1 MTMRG
6 LARTVPQRL
15 GMLVAAVASIC
26 LVAYPAP
33 AFYRWSES
41 ESGWYRTSP
50 PEFNPSSYSYRN
62 AARLAEE
69 QRQFK
74 EDLTRSFIFDYGLYG
89 RRRPDFRRMALEV
102 AFAWL
107 IGIGFA
113 WAVKSSLVSSTS
125 IFFHTS

>member
-1 MTMRG
+1 MRG
-6 LARTVPQRL
+6 LARTIPQRL

-41 ESGWYRTSP
+41 ESGWYRTNP
-50 PEFNPSSYSYRN
+50 PPPRIGYPWRPEHERI
-62 AARLAEE
+62 R
-69 QRQFK
+69 K
-74 EDLTRSFIFDYGLYG
+74 ELLVRRSLLEYDMWIYGSV
-89 RRRPDFRRMALEV
+89 RPDFRRMGLEI

-113 WAVKSSLVSSTS
+113 WAVKPRLG
-125 IFFHTS
+125 